1 MRRKIGKENDSA
13 IPRDGQVRRARRDAE
28 LRARDNPEEMMR
40 LEIHPGLMV
49 AIT

>member
-13 IPRDGQVRRARRDAE
+13 IPRDGQVRGARRDAE
-28 LRARDNPEEMMR
+28 PRARDNREETMR
-40 LEIHPGLMV
+40 LQIYLGLMV